1 MDEGQENIAPEKGSH
16 SPISLCSGIAGW
28 SPMGRIVYVALLEHL
43 DCDVQDKSLCLWE
56 PPMVPDPSP
65 DPEVPMEGQAR
76 AGAT

>member
-1 MDEGQENIAPEKGSH
+1 MDEGQGNIAPGKGSH
-16 SPISLCSGIAGW
+16 SPSSLCSGIAGW
-28 SPMGRIVYVALLEHL
+28 SPTGRAVCVSLLGPL
-43 DCDVQDKSLCLWE
+43 DCGVQGKSLCLWE